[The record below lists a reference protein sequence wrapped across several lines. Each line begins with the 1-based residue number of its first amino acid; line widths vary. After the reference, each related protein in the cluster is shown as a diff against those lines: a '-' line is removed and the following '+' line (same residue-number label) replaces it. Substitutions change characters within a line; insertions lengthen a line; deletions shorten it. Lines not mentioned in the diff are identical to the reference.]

1 MQQLKIIAIS
11 DTHRNLTEE
20 QHEILAKHTPEAD
33 IVITLGDTPLE
44 YIRSRIDY
52 GVLGNHDY
60 WHGIELEKNLHL
72 KTARVKGFTLAG
84 LQGSIRYKDGN
95 HIMYTQEEAKQ
106 LDIPKADILISHDS
120 CYLNPEDD
128 VHCGLE
134 VLSEYLDKYKPL
146 VHLHGH
152 HHENKVYQIG
162 HTICVSVYKCVLI
175 TIDGSY
181 VKVETLF

>member
-1 MQQLKIIAIS
+1 MQPLKIIAIS

-20 QHEILAKHTPEAD
+20 QHEILAKHTPEVD

-44 YIRSRIDY
+44 YIRSRVDY
-52 GVLGNHDY
+52 GVLGNHDSWY
-60 WHGIELEKNLHL
+60 GIEPEKNLHL
-72 KTARVKGFTLAG
+72 KSVNVKGYTLAG

-106 LDIPKADILISHDS
+106 LQIPRADILISHDS

-134 VLSEYLDKYKPL
+134 VLSEYIEKYKPL
-146 VHLHGH
+146 VHFHGH
-152 HHENKVYQIG
+152 HHENKVYRIG
-162 HTICVSVYKCVLI
+162 NTLCVSVYKCVLA
-175 TIDGSY
+175 TISCNHIFT
-181 VKVETLF
+181 ETLF